1 MKRKKYTQPGVVL
14 LFLTLLSDSAHAQ
27 ALPVEL
33 VFGHHNYYFQQS
45 LSKPLPNNS
54 FFGFFH
60 TSSILIP
67 YDKEKGNELMSQ
79 SYVTQKINRCFT
91 AGIGTIYIPQS
102 RFRPSAFLQFLQQG
116 KQTTLLVFPRVD
128 LWRHPS
134 FELMGFVEYLP
145 VITHNL
151 QLYTRVQLMTT
162 WTLSEHS
169 RSYQYLRLGVHLGKL
184 QWGIA
189 INYDEYG
196 ENKTTSSNYGGFVR
210 HIF

>member
-14 LFLTLLSDSAHAQ
+14 FFLTLLSDFAYTQ

-45 LSKPLPNNS
+45 LSKQMQDNS
-54 FFGFFH
+54 SFGFFH

-79 SYVTQKINRCFT
+79 SYATCKIDRRFT
-91 AGIGTIYIPQS
+91 AGIGTIYVPLG
-102 RFRPSAFLQFLQQG
+102 RFRPSAFLQFLKQG
-116 KQTTLLVFPRVD
+116 KRTTLLVFPRAD
-128 LWRHPS
+128 LWGHPS

-145 VITHNL
+145 AITHKL

-184 QWGIA
+184 QCGIA

-196 ENKTTSSNYGGFVR
+196 KNKQPRSNYGGFVR